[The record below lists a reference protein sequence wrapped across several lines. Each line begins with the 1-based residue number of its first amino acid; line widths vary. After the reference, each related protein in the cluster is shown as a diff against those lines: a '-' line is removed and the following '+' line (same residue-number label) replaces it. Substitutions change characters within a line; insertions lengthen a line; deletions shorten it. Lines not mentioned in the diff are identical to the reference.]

1 MNRCG
6 YISIIG
12 KTNVGKSTL
21 LNSIFDKK
29 VSITS
34 KTSQTTRSN
43 IYAIKNINNSQAIFI
58 DTPGIHSKTNKA
70 LNKILRK
77 KPKEV
82 LNDVDLILFIISGSK
97 FDELDEETFKLVKDS
112 APKKVLLI
120 NKIDLLKNKT
130 ELFEFVNSFKE
141 KEIFDSIIPISALK
155 KDGIDIVKREI
166 ETLLPEND
174 FFYSSEDFNFQ
185 SFEFEIS
192 EIIREKVI
200 RYLGDEL
207 PYETAVKIEQFE
219 DTKEILNVSALII
232 VSRSSQK
239 KIVVGSNGEKI
250 KQIGTAARK
259 EIEAIMKKRARLD
272 LWCKVKKNWLNDP
285 VTLESLGIKN
295 Y

>member
-120 NKIDLLKNKT
+120 NKIDLLKNKS

-295 Y
+295 

>member
-82 LNDVDLILFIISGSK
+82 VNDVDLILFIISGSK

-155 KDGIDIVKREI
+155 KDGIDIVKKEI

-295 Y
+295 

>member
-82 LNDVDLILFIISGSK
+82 LNDVDLILFMISGSK
-97 FDELDEETFKLVKDS
+97 FDVLDEETFRLVKDS
-112 APKKVLLI
+112 TPKKVLLI
-120 NKIDLLKNKT
+120 NKIDLLKNKS

-219 DTKEILNVSALII
+219 DTKEMLNVSALII

-259 EIEAIMKKRARLD
+259 EIEQKMKKRARLN

-295 Y
+295 

>member
-155 KDGIDIVKREI
+155 KDGVDIVKKEI

-207 PYETAVKIEQFE
+207 PYETAVKIEQLE

-259 EIEAIMKKRARLD
+259 EIEKIMKKRARLN

-295 Y
+295 

>member
-97 FDELDEETFKLVKDS
+97 FDELDEETFKLVKGS

-130 ELFEFVNSFKE
+130 ELFEFVNNFKE

-155 KDGIDIVKREI
+155 KDGIDIVKKEI

-295 Y
+295 

>member
-1 MNRCG
+1 MKRP
-6 YISIIG
+6 
-12 KTNVGKSTL
+12 
-21 LNSIFDKK
+21 LNW
-29 VSITS
+29 
-34 KTSQTTRSN
+34 
-43 IYAIKNINNSQAIFI
+43 
-58 DTPGIHSKTNKA
+58 
-70 LNKILRK
+70 LRIQ
-77 KPKEV
+77 
-82 LNDVDLILFIISGSK
+82 L
-97 FDELDEETFKLVKDS
+97 
-112 APKKVLLI
+112 KKVLLI

-239 KIVVGSNGEKI
+239 K
-250 KQIGTAARK
+250 
-259 EIEAIMKKRARLD
+259 L
-272 LWCKVKKNWLNDP
+272 
-285 VTLESLGIKN
+285 SLGLMVKRLSKLALQLEKKSKRL
-295 Y
+295 

>member
-295 Y
+295 

>member
-130 ELFEFVNSFKE
+130 ELFEFVNNFKE

-155 KDGIDIVKREI
+155 KDGIDIVKKEI

-295 Y
+295 

>member
-192 EIIREKVI
+192 EIIREKLI

-295 Y
+295 

>member
-166 ETLLPEND
+166 EKLLPEND

-295 Y
+295 

>member
-1 MNRCG
+1 MSRCG

-295 Y
+295 

>member
-120 NKIDLLKNKT
+120 NKIDLLKNKS

-155 KDGIDIVKREI
+155 KDGIDIVKKEI

-295 Y
+295 